1 MTRILGIA
9 LIVLSANGCVSLSS
23 THMAVTPWAAAA
35 AHSFEQ
41 RPTAHDPADAKAVA
55 LAERTIRESLSRH
68 SANKDPVVAAR

>member
-1 MTRILGIA
+1 MTRILGAA
-9 LIVLSANGCVSLSS
+9 LMVLSASGCVSLSG

-55 LAERTIRESLSRH
+55 LAERTIRESLSRD
-68 SANKDPVVAAR
+68 SANEDPVVAAR

>member
-9 LIVLSANGCVSLSS
+9 LMVLSASSCVSLSG

-41 RPTAHDPADAKAVA
+41 RPAAHDPADAKTVA
-55 LAERTIRESLSRH
+55 LAERTIHESLSRD
-68 SANKDPVVAAR
+68 SAKQDPVVAAR